1 MLTVSP
7 LRLRVA
13 RSLAGLDQEQ
23 LGQQAGVSQPTISG
37 WECGHH
43 APRPFYVGRLAQA
56 LGVSVADLCVP
67 EEDEELVA
75 VLASLDESRR
85 RRAGAKAVLCETA
98 AA

>member
-13 RSLAGLDQEQ
+13 RSLAGMDQEQ
-23 LGQQAGVSQPTISG
+23 LGQRAGVSQPTISG
-37 WECGHH
+37 WECGRHT
-43 APRPFYVGRLAQA
+43 PRPFYVGRLAQA

-85 RRAGAKAVLCETA
+85 RHAGAGVLCETVA
-98 AA
+98 A